1 MTSRHSDDIARAG
14 EMHRRGL
21 PQKEIAAEI
30 GCSTKQIQR
39 WARDPR
45 YEHLFAPRRCRDP
58 STT

>member
-1 MTSRHSDDIARAG
+1 
-14 EMHRRGL
+14 MHRRGL